1 MLKSANPSSSPDM
14 ECSIKIL
21 QEKKK
26 MMLLKPD
33 VQQAFPGS
41 TKQYVIYYYL
51 EAAGCYLKSK
61 QRELR
66 QQLVMS
72 STNKVN

>member
-21 QEKKK
+21 QEKK
-26 MMLLKPD
+26 MLLKPD

-51 EAAGCYLKSK
+51 EVAGCYLKSK

-66 QQLVMS
+66 Q
-72 STNKVN
+72 

>member
-21 QEKKK
+21 QEKK
-26 MMLLKPD
+26 MSLKPD

-41 TKQYVIYYYL
+41 TRQYVIYYYL

-61 QRELR
+61 QRESR
-66 QQLVMS
+66 Q
-72 STNKVN
+72 

>member
-1 MLKSANPSSSPDM
+1 
-14 ECSIKIL
+14 
-21 QEKKK
+21 